1 MTHSKESYLG
11 SMLKVHRMSFCVPWN
26 KYHLSPTLV
35 LHLIGFQRYLQL
47 FHKIPSV
54 FNGYVLF
61 KVTKYSDTALLS
73 LSKLDPENTMKVLRM
88 VGGLNTNGRLMGRP
102 MRPEDAPE
110 DSNSPRRL
118 TAHEK
123 WSSVSLHMQRP
134 VTQCPLCVTC
144 EAEERLRRR
153 VPSTS
158 SAASRG
164 MSSS

>member
-61 KVTKYSDTALLS
+61 KNIMNYTLDTVLLS
-73 LSKLDPENTMKVLRM
+73 LLKLDPENTMKVLRM
-88 VGGLNTNGRLMGRP
+88 VGGLKTSGRLVSRP
-102 MRPEDAPE
+102 MPPEDAPE
-110 DSNSPRRL
+110 DSNLPRRL
-118 TAHEK
+118 AGRKKFTP
-123 WSSVSLHMQRP
+123 VSLHMQRP
-134 VTQCPLCVTC
+134 V
-144 EAEERLRRR
+144 RL
-153 VPSTS
+153 
-158 SAASRG
+158 A
-164 MSSS
+164 